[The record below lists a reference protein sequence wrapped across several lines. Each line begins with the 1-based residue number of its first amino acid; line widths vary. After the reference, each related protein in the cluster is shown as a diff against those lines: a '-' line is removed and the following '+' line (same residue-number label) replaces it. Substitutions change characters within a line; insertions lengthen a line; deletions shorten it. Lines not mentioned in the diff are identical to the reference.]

1 MYIFSLLIFII
12 EMNWIISNIT
22 IIDGIITIKGYN
34 PVTKLILNSRIEKIL
49 ISQLPDDITSNEHIA
64 ISFVSFD
71 QAYKI
76 TVEYEENINE
86 YNNRIARPSESAEN
100 ASYFGGLFYM
110 GLPAITFM
118 MWKGMINTII

>member
-1 MYIFSLLIFII
+1 
-12 EMNWIISNIT
+12 MNWIISNVT
-22 IIDGIITIKGYN
+22 NIDGIITIKGYN

-71 QAYKI
+71 QVYKI

-86 YNNRIARPSESAEN
+86 CNNRIAQPYESAEKI
-100 ASYFGGLFYM
+100 SYFGGLMYM

-118 MWKGMINTII
+118 MWKGMINTVI